1 MTTQTASTERT
12 INLTQFNKRL
22 WAGRGISGFAALFLL
37 FDGVTKLFKPS
48 FVVEATVRL
57 GFPESAIVGIGILL
71 TACTVVYLIP
81 RTSIL
86 GAVLVT
92 GYLGGAVAIQVRA
105 GSSAFETVFPVLIGI
120 LVWGGL
126 WLRDNR
132 LRQIFA
138 S

>member
-1 MTTQTASTERT
+1 MTAQTSSSERT
-12 INLTQFNKRL
+12 MNPAVTKSRL
-22 WAGRGISGFAALFLL
+22 WASRIISGFAALFLL

-48 FVVEATVRL
+48 FVVDATVRL

-86 GAVLVT
+86 GAVLLT

-105 GSSAFETVFPVLIGI
+105 GSSAFETVFPVLVGI

-132 LRQIFA
+132 MKELLV
-138 S
+138 

>member
-1 MTTQTASTERT
+1 MTAQTFSSEPT
-12 INLTQFNKRL
+12 INPALTKSRL
-22 WAGRGISGFAALFLL
+22 WAGRIVSGFAALFLL

-48 FVVEATVRL
+48 FVVDATVRL

-71 TACTVVYLIP
+71 TACTVIYLIP

-92 GYLGGAVAIQVRA
+92 GYLGGAVAIQLRA

-126 WLRDNR
+126 RLRDNR
-132 LRQIFA
+132 VKELLV
-138 S
+138 

>member
-1 MTTQTASTERT
+1 MTAQTFSSERT
-12 INLTQFNKRL
+12 TSPGLTKSRL
-22 WAGRGISGFAALFLL
+22 WAGRVISGFAALFLL
-37 FDGVTKLFKPS
+37 FDGVTKIFKPS
-48 FVVEATVRL
+48 FVVDATVRL

-71 TACTVVYLIP
+71 TACTVIYLIP

-92 GYLGGAVAIQVRA
+92 GYLGGAVAIQLRA

-126 WLRDNR
+126 RLRDNR
-132 LRQIFA
+132 VKELLV
-138 S
+138 

>member
-1 MTTQTASTERT
+1 
-12 INLTQFNKRL
+12 L
-22 WAGRGISGFAALFLL
+22 WAGRVISGFAALFLL
-37 FDGVTKLFKPS
+37 FDGVTKIFKPS
-48 FVVEATVRL
+48 FVVDATVRL

-71 TACTVVYLIP
+71 TACTVIYLIP

-92 GYLGGAVAIQVRA
+92 GYLGGAVAIQLRA

-126 WLRDNR
+126 RLRDNR
-132 LRQIFA
+132 VKELLV
-138 S
+138 

>member
-1 MTTQTASTERT
+1 MTAQTFSSERAT
-12 INLTQFNKRL
+12 NPVLTKSRL
-22 WAGRGISGFAALFLL
+22 WTGRVISGFAALFLL

-48 FVVEATVRL
+48 FVVDATVRL

-71 TACTVVYLIP
+71 TACTVIYLIA

-86 GAVLVT
+86 GAVLLT
-92 GYLGGAVAIQVRA
+92 GYLGGAVAIQLRA

-132 LRQIFA
+132 LKELLV
-138 S
+138 

>member
-1 MTTQTASTERT
+1 MNPAVTKS
-12 INLTQFNKRL
+12 RL
-22 WAGRGISGFAALFLL
+22 WASRIISGFAALFLL

-48 FVVEATVRL
+48 FVVDATVRL

-92 GYLGGAVAIQVRA
+92 GYLGGAVAIQLRA
-105 GSSAFETVFPVLIGI
+105 GSSAFETVFPVLVGI

-132 LRQIFA
+132 MKELLV
-138 S
+138 